1 MIWCLISNDFE
12 SNRQE
17 ATLEF
22 LAKYFDNANSG
33 MSIEQ
38 YLSMCEAMGDEPDI
52 NKFPPAFESFPS
64 YVQIALEIF
73 NALPDTYSG
82 GMSPVYTGKNLSAL
96 QILFDLYLVKDESM
110 KVFDVIRFLDNR
122 ARKQAI
128 KEAEKANKKA
138 SR

>member
-1 MIWCLISNDFE
+1 LISNDFE
-12 SNRQE
+12 NSRQE
-17 ATLEF
+17 ATLEY
-22 LAKYFDNANSG
+22 LAKYFDNASSG
-33 MSIEQ
+33 ITTEQ
-38 YLSMCEAMGDEPDI
+38 YLNMCQVMGDEPDI
-52 NKFPPAFESFPS
+52 NKLPPAFESFPS

-82 GMSPVYTGKNLSAL
+82 GMSPVYTGKNLAAL
-96 QILFDLYLVKDESM
+96 NILFELYLVKDESM